1 MSQQLIASDA
11 MTSAVIPPSSHDEV
25 SPDPHRQ
32 AELLRRIDSLLS
44 TLSQLVLEGASLDQI
59 AAEVTRRLGV
69 GVVVTSTD
77 GRERGASI
85 DAELRARL
93 AEAGLIDPSGRF
105 RVERLRNADGSSG
118 ATFEAGEVRLVKV
131 AAAGSDLVRL
141 ICVSPERRLDVADVQ
156 ALERAA
162 TVVALL
168 VTQQRTV
175 AAVENKYR
183 GDFLRDVFLGRA
195 GDEAFVVDHARG
207 LGWDL
212 SRPMVVISAEVDPP
226 GPGEDVDARVRRE
239 WQDRFSAAWRIVCES
254 GERAIPTVDFST
266 EVVALVPV
274 PDSGDSDRLRRQ
286 VAELVAEVAGD
297 RGGGRRPFSVG
308 VSRPVHELGALP
320 SAYNQARRAAA
331 VGRRISGGSATT
343 WFDDLG
349 LHRLLAL
356 VPDDAELHD
365 FAEDVLGDLAR
376 DTTEAADLRTT
387 LQVLL
392 DTNLNVAE
400 AARLQFFHYNTMRY
414 RVGKL
419 ERLLGPFTT
428 DPHLRLNVAVALQV
442 LDFRA

>member
-1 MSQQLIASDA
+1 
-11 MTSAVIPPSSHDEV
+11 MTRSVTTPSAGLPTGKVD
-25 SPDPHRQ
+25 RL
-32 AELLRRIDSLLS
+32 ARID
-44 TLSQLVLEGASLDQI
+44 TLHSKLVQLVLEGASIDQI
-59 AAEVTRRLGV
+59 AGEVTAMLGV

-77 GRERGASI
+77 GRERGASLTP
-85 DAELRARL
+85 EMRGRL
-93 AEAGLIDPSGRF
+93 SEAGLLDPTGRF
-105 RVERLRNADGSSG
+105 RVERLRSIDGPGGAPFAD
-118 ATFEAGEVRLVKV
+118 GEVRLVKV

-141 ICVSPERRLDVADVQ
+141 VCVSPDRPLHDDDVQ

-168 VTQQRTV
+168 VTQQQAV

-195 GDEAFVVDHARG
+195 GDDSFVIDHARG

-212 SRPMVVISAEVDPP
+212 AQPMVVVSAEVDPP
-226 GPGEDVDARVRRE
+226 APGEEASAKVRRE
-239 WQDRFSAAWRIVCES
+239 WQDRFSAAWRLVCES

-274 PDSGDSDRLRRQ
+274 PAHASAEERSRTVRQ
-286 VAELVAEVAGD
+286 EVARIVAAVSGD
-297 RGGGRRPFSVG
+297 RGGGRRPFSCG
-308 VSRPVHELGALP
+308 VSRPVEHLGGLP

-331 VGRRISGGSATT
+331 VGRRITGGSSTT

-349 LHRLLAL
+349 VHRLIAL
-356 VPDDAELHD
+356 VPDEAELRE
-365 FAEDVLGDLAR
+365 FADDVLGELAR

-428 DPHLRLNVAVALQV
+428 DPHLRLNVAVALQA
-442 LDFRA
+442 LDFRR